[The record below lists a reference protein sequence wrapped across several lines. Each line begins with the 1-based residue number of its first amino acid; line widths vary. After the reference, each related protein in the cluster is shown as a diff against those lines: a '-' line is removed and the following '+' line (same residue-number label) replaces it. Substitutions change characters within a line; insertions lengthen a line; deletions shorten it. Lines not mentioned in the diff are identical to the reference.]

1 MGKSSDKEG
10 SSDNEGYGPFELRS
24 AENSAR
30 SPLALSKSPVG
41 AAANVDED
49 DPAIGSLEPPVRQY
63 SCGNYDTC
71 LDLAA
76 ALNWA
81 SFTCGKCKG
90 MINEQLMWRA
100 RHVTRKDAVAKALC
114 ELPPV
119 AAVEPDFPPAPRK
132 KPS

>member
-1 MGKSSDKEG
+1 MANNGDKEA
-10 SSDNEGYGPFELRS
+10 SGPFELRS

-30 SPLALSKSPVG
+30 VPLALSKGPAAG
-41 AAANVDED
+41 ADED
-49 DPAIGSLEPPVRQY
+49 DPAIGSLEPPIRHY
-63 SCGNYDTC
+63 GCRNYDTC

-81 SFTCGKCKG
+81 SFTCGRCKG
-90 MINEQLMWRA
+90 TVNEQLMWRA

-119 AAVEPDFPPAPRK
+119 SAVEPDFPPASTK
-132 KPS
+132 KSSPQ